1 MYIVMSIISKIYK
14 ISGMLKYSNELKN
27 KILNFII
34 NSFNMIKEEN
44 LKEYTATNY
53 FKLKKEDFPYKIN
66 DNNNLNDLFV
76 QIIFFDSVNETS
88 IKNDGSFNPIKNE
101 LKINIP
107 IDKEFNLNIKDLNAV
122 LEHELM
128 HLTQSLLNPK
138 NNLDNMYSKF
148 YEYTEKNNIDIESLD
163 QEDYNSL
170 LRKFKAENKYKPDGS
185 LAGKPKEFNDKKYN
199 ELVKEEFGYVDHDQ
213 LANEFFPVLNDVL
226 NEYKNKQDGT
236 DSFLKEF
243 IVGKNSSDYTKKF
256 LYKIKYNKN
265 LYNRFLKEIYKIH
278 YELNKL

>member
-1 MYIVMSIISKIYK
+1 MSIISKIYK
-14 ISGMLKYSNELKN
+14 ISGMLKYSEELKN

-34 NSFNMIKEEN
+34 NSFNMIKKEN

-53 FKLKKEDFPYKIN
+53 FKLKKEYFPYKIN
-66 DNNNLNDLFV
+66 NDNFNDLFV
-76 QIIFFDSVNETS
+76 QISFFDSTNEES
-88 IKNDGSFNPIKNE
+88 IKNDGSFNSIKNE

-107 IDKEFNLNIKDLNAV
+107 IDKDFNLNIKDLNAV

-128 HLTQSLLNPK
+128 HLTQSALNNNVK
-138 NNLDNMYSKF
+138 QNNLDDMYSKF
-148 YEYTEKNNIDIESLD
+148 YEYTEKNKIDIESLD

-185 LAGKPKEFNDKKYN
+185 IGKPKEFNDKKYN
-199 ELVKEEFGYVDHDQ
+199 DLVKEEFGYIDHDQ

-226 NEYKNKQDGT
+226 NEYKNNQNGT
-236 DSFLKEF
+236 DVFLKDF
-243 IVGKNSSDYTKKF
+243 ISGKNTSSYTKKF

-265 LYNRFLKEIYKIH
+265 LYNRFLKELYKAHSEI
-278 YELNKL
+278 NK